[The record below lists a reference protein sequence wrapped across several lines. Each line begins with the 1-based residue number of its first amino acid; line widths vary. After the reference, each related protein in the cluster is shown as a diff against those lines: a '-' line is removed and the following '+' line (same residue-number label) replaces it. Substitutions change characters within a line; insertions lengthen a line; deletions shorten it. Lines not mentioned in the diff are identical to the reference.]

1 MTLYGQPRQAVPST
15 RVLLYRRVCEQ
26 TGLRAQLEALQRIE
40 REAKYSPEDILAV
53 RVAVWAAHAET
64 PQP

>member
-1 MTLYGQPRQAVPST
+1 MTLYGQPST

-26 TGLRAQLEALQRIE
+26 TGLRAQLEALQQIE
-40 REAKYSPEDILAV
+40 RQAKYPPEDILAV
-53 RVAVWAAHAET
+53 RLAVWAAHDKA